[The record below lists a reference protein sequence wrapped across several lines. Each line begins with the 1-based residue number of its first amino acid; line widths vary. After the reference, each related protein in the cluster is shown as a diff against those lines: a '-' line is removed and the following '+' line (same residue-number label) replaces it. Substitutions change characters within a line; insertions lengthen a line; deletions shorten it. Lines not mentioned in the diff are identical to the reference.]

1 MAHKTKHSDKSS
13 ERSAPGLLAT
23 RNDLPAEARSAM
35 VALLNQQLADLT
47 DLFTQTKQAHWNVK
61 GAEFI
66 ALHKLYDDL
75 AGEVLAY
82 IDDVAE
88 RAVQL
93 GGVAAGTLRM
103 GADAT
108 RLEEFPAGAVG
119 STESV
124 TLVADRFATVAAS
137 SRAAIDTAT
146 EAADADTADLF
157 TEISRGLDK
166 SLWFLEAHLPA

>member
-13 ERSAPGLLAT
+13 ERSALGLLAT

-119 STESV
+119 SIESV